1 MVKKIVIEAEN
12 GVSQEYQLWAKEAVE
27 DFLKLFPEYKDKF
40 EVVSRQDWHEPKYTI
55 TEEEFENLKRQYGNF
70 SNIDQ
75 FIKQEDGTYLVPHMS
90 SKWLFQYTF
99 DPTSRETN
107 AHKIL
112 DAQCEWSNHAVLY
125 QKEYRPLSLVLT
137 NKRMFG
143 FTGPNQRQFAFGLS
157 SPNVG
162 AVISTA
168 TAGGKDRFKR
178 LIWHEFGHVFNAT
191 HADRGNVINELGW
204 HCTSGKNCI
213 MAPYSSN
220 SLERADEKMPFC
232 DECISSMRE
241 YISQM
246 HGIKKEQTQEQQ
258 NSSRTTTVNSVR
270 PERND
275 NGDMSYIKKLDT
287 FFKAAAEKRQAEYT
301 RNEESDHYQAQIKEQ
316 NGITTN
322 IEATSLYN
330 LSASAMDKDGKPRVP
345 EMETFLDMVAL
356 ARSNNSIIEFG
367 DIKTPDF
374 KAKLML
380 ACLEA
385 EPPMEMDGAPTL
397 NEEFLNSLS
406 PDIRV
411 ALEAAAAKKEKSKT
425 NKNEEK
431 PAKTEEKQPQ
441 TEPETR
447 PEPQPKRSLSAIEE
461 STGNRTA
468 LLAAREKL
476 NKITPQE
483 KAELD
488 FYRFEDKC
496 QKALNRA
503 KKSTKSQSP
512 REAEWERQTGLKPE
526 NYKQFSFTR
535 PADECWK
542 IHLDVAPNR
551 AEQTTKEV
559 SELLELLQVNHKI
572 AAGGENG
579 KGMTIYAGSYLD
591 TQKLCFELKNRFED
605 KISLPPLYAD
615 QTRQELPMARMATAR
630 FMVPKDSE
638 NKPIFDGAYP
648 WPVRGLSPARAN
660 SADSLLFLETM
671 GKKLGILSPETETV
685 SQPHMFTDAKS
696 KYHVMLLEAYVS
708 HELYA
713 KTYGE
718 FYFGKDKEK
727 FEKRLFRDALP
738 EAGSPERA
746 KWNEV
751 AEKYQQYLEEK
762 VPERMQNFKNNV
774 ANYKRIDFRKLP
786 PLPGMLRQNPKTR

>member
-40 EVVSRQDWHEPKYTI
+40 EIVSRKDWHEPKYTI
-55 TEEEFENLKRQYGNF
+55 TKEEFEKYKAMNLA
-70 SNIDQ
+70 SIDY
-75 FIKQEDGTYLVPHMS
+75 FVKQDDGTYLVPNLS
-90 SKWLFQYTF
+90 AKWALEYAFDKKTGEINASKLV
-99 DPTSRETN
+99 
-107 AHKIL
+107 
-112 DAQCEWSNHAVLY
+112 DARNEWSNFNVR
-125 QKEYRPLSLVLT
+125 QKEEYRPLSLVLT
-137 NKRMFG
+137 DKKLFG
-143 FTGPNQRQFAFGLS
+143 ITDGGRRQFAFGLGS
-157 SPNVG
+157 TNIG

-168 TAGGKDRFKR
+168 TSGNKDRFKR

-191 HADRGNVINELGW
+191 HAERGNVIDELGW

-213 MAPYSSN
+213 MAPYSPH
-220 SLERADEKMPFC
+220 SLEDADEKMPFC

-258 NSSRTTTVNSVR
+258 NSPRTTTVNSVR
-270 PERND
+270 PQRND

-330 LSASAMDKDGKPRVP
+330 LSASAMDKDGKPCVP
-345 EMETFLDMVAL
+345 EMETFRDMVAL

-397 NEEFLNSLS
+397 SEEFLNSLS
-406 PDIRV
+406 PDIRA
-411 ALEAAAAKKEKSKT
+411 ALEAAAAKKEKSRK
-425 NKNEEK
+425 NKKEEEK
-431 PAKTEEKQPQ
+431 PAQTEEKQPR
-441 TEPETR
+441 TEPKAR
-447 PEPQPKRSLSAIEE
+447 QEPKPKSSLSAIEE

-488 FYRFEDKC
+488 FYRFENKC

-503 KKSTKSQSP
+503 KKATKSPSP
-512 REAEWERQTGLKPE
+512 REAEWEQQTGLKPE

-551 AEQTTKEV
+551 ADQTTKEV

-572 AAGGENG
+572 ASGGENG
-579 KGMTIYAGSYLD
+579 KGMTIYAGSYQD
-591 TQKLCFELKNRFED
+591 MQKLCFELKNRFEE

-638 NKPIFDGAYP
+638 NNPIFDGAYP
-648 WPVRGLSPARAN
+648 WPVRGLSPARID
-660 SADSLLFLETM
+660 SADSLLFLEAM
-671 GKKLGILSPETETV
+671 GKKMGILPPETEAV

-696 KYHVMLLEAYVS
+696 KYDVMLLEAYVS

-718 FYFGKDKEK
+718 FYYGKDKEK

-738 EAGSPERA
+738 EAGTPERA
-746 KWNEV
+746 KWDEA
-751 AEKYQQYLEEK
+751 AEKYEQYLEEK

-786 PLPGMLRQNPKTR
+786 PLPGMIRQNPKTR